1 MKFEVDVPSLS
12 SVARVEIRVVREG
25 KEWAAYLSF
34 VSDRILDDTCLM
46 LGRSG
51 IPHHFSA
58 SSERAAAEAAKKFLE
73 ENYHVVRTIW

>member
-12 SVARVEIRVVREG
+12 GVVRVEIRVVPEG
-25 KEWAAYLSF
+25 RAWAAYLSF

-51 IPHHFSA
+51 IPHRFSA
-58 SSERAAAEAAKKFLE
+58 SSERAAEEAAKIFLE
-73 ENYHVVRTIW
+73 KNYHVVRTIW